1 MADNLNP
8 EQNRHRVTGAW
19 SLDEP
24 PRLITSRLRV
34 LLEHLEA
41 VEVGTSGLEQLSS
54 ELAVLV
60 LEGHQSQAA
69 LAGPARQPD
78 QVLQGRV
85 LDVVMSSP
93 RVMTAGAT
101 EVAGDEI
108 AARAVQAGRE
118 VCSGIR
124 EVARAVHSPDAQ
136 GELRALGFPGP
147 RDLSPAAFMALGL
160 RVELRQ
166 DAGVGARQVLED
178 LDLAVEDHRLAISE
192 ENAAPFDRQLWHAA
206 REIREVSYQVHVPL
220 MDEPRLEGEIL
231 GREHQS
237 LADVIRRAQ
246 SIALSPPAPGAID
259 ELRADLDRLTIEVVN
274 EPATAIEYAGTRF
287 RVPAPTGLPRE
298 VWGHE
303 LTPALSTDTSPGS
316 GMARHVTDGLF
327 VPGAH
332 WDTEH
337 VIVARAPEDWT
348 ERWPSAGIKSGDVVI
363 GKYTAGSC
371 EGITVHRG
379 NHRFLVD
386 TEPLEWSDPEPEALL
401 RGFGVEAPVATRT
414 QAQRFGLE
422 RIAPAVAKAISTER
436 ALTPFEMRYG
446 IQPAEPG
453 IEITSP

>member
-1 MADNLNP
+1 MAGNLNP
-8 EQNRHRVTGAW
+8 PQNGHMINGASPLHEQSRQVTG
-19 SLDEP
+19 
-24 PRLITSRLRV
+24 RLQG

-41 VEVGTSGLEQLSS
+41 VEVGSSGLEQLGS
-54 ELAVLV
+54 ELAVRV
-60 LEGHQSQAA
+60 LEEHQSQAA
-69 LAGPARQPD
+69 LAGLSRHAD
-78 QVLQGRV
+78 HVLQGRV

-166 DAGVGARQVLED
+166 DAGVGARQVLEE
-178 LDLAVEDHRLAISE
+178 LDLAVEDHRLAIGE
-192 ENAAPFDRQLWHAA
+192 ENAAPFDRQLWQAA
-206 REIREVSYQVHVPL
+206 HEIREVSYQVHVPL
-220 MDEPRLEGEIL
+220 MDEPRLEGEL
-231 GREHQS
+231 LAREHHS
-237 LADVIRRAQ
+237 LADLIRRAQ
-246 SIALSPPAPGAID
+246 GIALGPRAPGEI
-259 ELRADLDRLTIEVVN
+259 EGLRADIDRLTIEVVN
-274 EPATAIEYAGTRF
+274 EPATAIEDAGTRF

-303 LTPALSTDTSPGS
+303 LTQALGADASPGA
-316 GMARHVTDGLF
+316 GMARHVADGLF

-337 VIVARAPEDWT
+337 VIVAKAPDDWA
-348 ERWPSAGIKSGDVVI
+348 ERWPAAGIKSGDVVV
-363 GKYTAGSC
+363 GRYTAGSC
-371 EGITVHRG
+371 EGITVHRA
-379 NHRFLVD
+379 NHRFLPD
-386 TEPLEWSDPEPEALL
+386 AEPLEWSDPEPEALL

-422 RIAPAVAKAISTER
+422 RIAPAVAKAISTDH

-453 IEITSP
+453 IEITGP